1 MKRPKFSIIV
11 LSFNKMQCTRRCME
25 GLLRTRDSNFELV
38 VVDNGSTDGSV
49 GMLEGFQKTF
59 VDANHRMRLIRNPT
73 NLGASSGRNQAL
85 QLIDGRIVV
94 FMDNDVYAGEPDWL
108 EKLAAVL
115 KTDEKIG
122 IVGPKLVFAR
132 NRRMIQFAGGGVSRT
147 GRVQFVGRGRPSDE
161 ERFNRPRDVQ
171 FIISACMMFP
181 RKLVEE
187 LGPLD
192 EAFNPVQYEDI
203 DFCYRARQAGHRVV
217 YTPTVEMRHDES
229 ATTTGEPTLANKRL
243 VIKHG
248 LLFKK
253 RWRHMF
259 EAEDGPDDAET
270 AWKPI
275 GRFKRPD
282 GPDR

>member
-1 MKRPKFSIIV
+1 MKRPEFSIIV
-11 LSFNKMQCTRRCME
+11 LSFNKLPCTSRCME
-25 GLLRTRDSNFELV
+25 GLLSMRDSDFELV

-73 NLGASSGRNQAL
+73 KLGASTGRNQAL

-94 FMDNDVYAGEPDWL
+94 FMDNDVYAEEPDWL

-132 NRRMIQFAGGGVSRT
+132 ESGMNQFAGGGVSRT

-161 ERFNRPRDVQ
+161 ERFNRQRDVQ

-181 RKLVEE
+181 KRLVDEI
-187 LGPLD
+187 GPLD

-203 DFCYRARQAGHRVV
+203 DFCYRTRRAGYRIV
-217 YTPTVEMRHDES
+217 YVPTVEMLHDES
-229 ATTTGEPTLANKRL
+229 TTTMGEPTLKNSYL

-248 LLFKK
+248 MLFKK

-259 EAEDGPDDAET
+259 EKEDGPSDEET
-270 AWKPI
+270 VWKPI
-275 GRFKRPD
+275 GRFD
-282 GPDR
+282 H